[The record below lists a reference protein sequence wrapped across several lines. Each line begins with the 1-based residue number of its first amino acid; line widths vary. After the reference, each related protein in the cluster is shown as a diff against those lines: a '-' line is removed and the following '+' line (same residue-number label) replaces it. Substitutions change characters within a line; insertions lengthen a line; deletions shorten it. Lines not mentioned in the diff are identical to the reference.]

1 MKGWLIMSQEIK
13 DFFEKS
19 KKDRSKMKEL
29 TGDMVSGFAGLY
41 HRVMQDGALP
51 RREKELIAL
60 GIGVAH
66 SCVPCIRDHVENCL
80 NAGATKEQILE
91 AASVAVMMGGGPA
104 YTHIPVVIDTLET
117 LMEE

>member
-1 MKGWLIMSQEIK
+1 MSQEIK

-19 KKDRSKMKEL
+19 KQDRVKMKEL

-41 HRVMQDGALP
+41 HRVMQDGVLS

-60 GIGVAH
+60 GIGVAR

-80 NAGATKEQILE
+80 KTGATKEQILE

-104 YTHIPVVIDTLET
+104 FTQSR
-117 LMEE
+117 